1 MEALH
6 WSGTTPGSGKHRYYL
21 VVHAIDVES
30 LQVPPDAT
38 PAFLGFNLL
47 GHTLGRVI
55 LTPTFER

>member
-1 MEALH
+1 M
-6 WSGTTPGSGKHRYYL
+6 
-21 VVHAIDVES
+21 DVES